1 MRAEEATAQNV
12 CAALYLR
19 PVAVRAEFKHELAAF
34 QGRAPKPPLRKC
46 AEGVFPASRPTQRA
60 VVGVLGEVHWII
72 CVARRHR
79 ARG

>member
-19 PVAVRAEFKHELAAF
+19 PVAVRAELLAAF

-60 VVGVLGEVHWII
+60 VAGVLGEVHWII
-72 CVARRHR
+72 CIARRHR